1 MADLEDTD
9 SSDSSEDKY
18 DDVDNDEDVFP
29 GMSTEY
35 ILHKTRSERIEKE
48 IEDCESRKDANTLTL
63 FNLTDKPIH
72 LVATVLEVLQ
82 LDAEEGEGDAGETR
96 RHAIIKTSNGPE
108 QYFSPVPYHIKDDL
122 NPGDLVAVKNDNFVI
137 LEKYPPVYDSDPR
150 LSAMVVSKKPKNRF
164 NDIAGLEKQIQEL
177 REAILFP
184 LTHAERFK
192 KIGIQPPKGV
202 LLYGPPGTGKTSL
215 ARACA
220 AETDAAFVRL
230 AGPQL
235 VESRLGEGAKIV
247 RDGFKFAKE
256 NAPCIIFIDE
266 IDAIGTKR
274 SNSEA
279 NGNKEIER
287 TMVELLHQ
295 LDGFNTDDQIKVIA
309 ATSRVDVLD
318 PALIRSG
325 RLDRKIEFPHPNEAA
340 RVEILKI
347 HSCKMTLDAS
357 VNLEEV
363 ARSADD
369 FNGAQLMAVCMEAGM
384 RAFARDAEKIC
395 QEDYH
400 QAIMQVQGRK
410 NTTHSY
416 HA

>member
-18 DDVDNDEDVFP
+18 DDVDCDEDVFP

-35 ILHKTRSERIEKE
+35 ILHKTRSERIENE
-48 IEDCESRKDANTLTL
+48 IEDFESRKDGNTLTL

-72 LVATVLEVLQ
+72 LVATVLEVLE
-82 LDAEEGEGDAGETR
+82 LDPDEGEGEAGETR
-96 RHAIIKTSNGPE
+96 KYAIIKTSNGPE
-108 QYFSPVPYHIKDDL
+108 
-122 NPGDLVAVKNDNFVI
+122 
-137 LEKYPPVYDSDPR
+137 
-150 LSAMVVSKKPKNRF
+150 
-164 NDIAGLEKQIQEL
+164 IQEL
-177 REAILFP
+177 REAILLP

-192 KIGIQPPKGV
+192 KIGIEPPKGV
-202 LLYGPPGTGKTSL
+202 LLYGEPGTGKTSL

-235 VESRLGEGAKIV
+235 VECYLGEGAKIV

-274 SNSEA
+274 SNSEL
-279 NGNKEIER
+279 NGNKEVER

-295 LDGFNTDDQIKVIA
+295 LDGFSTDDQIK
-309 ATSRVDVLD
+309 
-318 PALIRSG
+318 
-325 RLDRKIEFPHPNEAA
+325 
-340 RVEILKI
+340 I
-347 HSCKMTLDAS
+347 HSRKMTLDAS

-363 ARSADD
+363 ARSAED

-400 QAIMQVQGRK
+400 QAIIQVQGRK
-410 NTTHSY
+410 TTTHSY